1 MNGAMHLRYEV
12 LRTLRNRVF
21 YGITI
26 GLPLLLFLGIASGQR
41 HSTFNG
47 TSFPL
52 YFMTAMAVYGSM
64 FAVVGVGGRIAR
76 DRTGGWT
83 RQLRITP
90 LRLRT
95 DLTAKVIGAYLLAV
109 PTLVLL
115 FLAGAG
121 LGVRLSA
128 SHWLELTGLI
138 LVGQVPFVVIG
149 FVLGYLM
156 TTDAL
161 TPALGGVVILFSLF
175 GGVYGFELA
184 KSGPLFDFMK
194 ALPSYWL
201 VQAGKSV
208 VSGTGGWPAEA
219 WVVIAAWTVVLVPLA
234 WLAYRRSTARAA

>member
-1 MNGAMHLRYEV
+1 MSSATHFRYEV
-12 LRTLRNRVF
+12 LRVLRNRVF
-21 YGITI
+21 YAVTLA
-26 GLPLLLFLGIASGQR
+26 LPLVLFFGVASGQR
-41 HSTFNG
+41 HANFNG

-64 FAVVGVGGRIAR
+64 FAVVGPGARIAR
-76 DRTGGWT
+76 DIAGGWT

-90 LRLRT
+90 LRART
-95 DLTAKVIGAYLLAV
+95 ELAAKVVTAYLLAL

-115 FLAGAG
+115 YLAGAS
-121 LGVRLSA
+121 LGVRLAA
-128 SHWLELTGLI
+128 SQWLELTGLI
-138 LVGQVPFVVIG
+138 LVGLAPFVVIG

-156 TTDAL
+156 PVDAL
-161 TPALGGVVILFSLF
+161 TPALGGIVVLFSLF

-208 VSGTGGWPAEA
+208 VLGSGGWPAQA
-219 WVVIAAWTVVLVPLA
+219 WLVIAAWTVVLLPVA
-234 WLAYRRSTARAA
+234 GLAYRRTAARA